1 MTTLALIFVVSFIW
15 AIVATAGGLTAVALV
30 KDNQAVL
37 FLALTVGLIVIA
49 GAATWRL
56 WYVWLARLRVER
68 NEC

>member
-1 MTTLALIFVVSFIW
+1 MIFVLSFIW
-15 AIVATAGGLTAVALV
+15 AIVAAAGGLTAVALV

-56 WYVWLARLRVER
+56 WSVWLARLRVEHKG
-68 NEC
+68 C